1 MKSFHLLIYTIA
13 AALVSSQATERP
25 NVIIVMTDDQGYG
38 DLGCHGNQILKTPNL
53 DQLHAES
60 VRFTDFHVSPFCTP
74 TRAALMTGN
83 HPGFTG
89 AYRTSA
95 GRSMM
100 HPDEK
105 TIAHLF
111 AEAGYT
117 TGMVGKWHLGDNAP
131 HRPQDRGF
139 QDVVWHRC
147 GGIGQASDYWG
158 NDYFDDTYERVKP
171 GSRKGTFEAFKGY
184 CTDVFFR
191 EGIRFVEDNQNK
203 PFFLYL
209 ALNAP
214 HGPYRV
220 PPEWAAPYQGNKDVA
235 NPNFYGM
242 IANIDHNMGL
252 LRGRLKELGLTD
264 KTILIFM
271 TDNGTSAGAKFRGL
285 DSEALR
291 GFNAGMRG

>member
-184 CTDVFFR
+184 STDVFFR

-220 PPEWAAPYQGNKDVA
+220 PP
-235 NPNFYGM
+235 
-242 IANIDHNMGL
+242 
-252 LRGRLKELGLTD
+252 
-264 KTILIFM
+264 
-271 TDNGTSAGAKFRGL
+271 NGPRPIRETRMSPIPTSTG
-285 DSEALR
+285 
-291 GFNAGMRG
+291 